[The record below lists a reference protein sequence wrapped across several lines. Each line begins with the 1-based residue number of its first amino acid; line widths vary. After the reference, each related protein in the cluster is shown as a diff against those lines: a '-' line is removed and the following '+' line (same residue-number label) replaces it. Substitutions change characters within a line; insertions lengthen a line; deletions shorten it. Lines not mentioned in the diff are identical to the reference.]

1 MFEVSEEDRK
11 VFLEYLSRR
20 PYIEVAPLISR
31 IATWKK
37 IDKKN
42 GKDKENKKILSLVI
56 PISKTRQIQMV
67 KKLETEQLKK
77 EEIVNKHTK
86 IRVLKEGENK

>member
-42 GKDKENKKILSLVI
+42 GKDKDKENKKS
-56 PISKTRQIQMV
+56 
-67 KKLETEQLKK
+67 
-77 EEIVNKHTK
+77 
-86 IRVLKEGENK
+86 